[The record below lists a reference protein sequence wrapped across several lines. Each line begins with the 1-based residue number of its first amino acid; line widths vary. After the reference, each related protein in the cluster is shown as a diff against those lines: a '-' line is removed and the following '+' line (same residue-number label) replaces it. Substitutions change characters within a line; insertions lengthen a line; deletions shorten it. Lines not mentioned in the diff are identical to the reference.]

1 MYVLGGALLLPA
13 LLSVTCPKTGCMASA
28 AAASAEMSG
37 GPTGRSSAFLRSLQS
52 EPVSSSEQCPPCPAC
67 ECNAKGVFEEV
78 PKETIEPITVQIL
91 MLDSQG
97 IIDMVE
103 WNAKDYERFTGG
115 RVKVEIKRA
124 PSMPALFEEIENDA
138 RSGGGLF
145 DAYYTNPTILGTA
158 AMLDGFMDLTEY
170 VKSNPYADWTD
181 VLLALRTY
189 VTSFEDKIYLVLLDG
204 DTHTLFY
211 RKDVLEA
218 FGLDVPRTWN
228 EYNEVAKAVHGK
240 MCEYC
245 HEIMATK
252 LTYMYVRALYLAHN
266 YFIPIYFHH
275 MYFSQ
280 WNQASWV
287 LCESH
292 PGRPCNLLDASRIVV
307 HHPDRRNVHWLS
319 L

>member
-1 MYVLGGALLLPA
+1 MRRASTRCLRLRSSCVSSPSSSFLAPAALICATLLLILSLSWSPVTAAGTYAGPA
-13 LLSVTCPKTGCMASA
+13 TH
-28 AAASAEMSG
+28 
-37 GPTGRSSAFLRSLQS
+37 LRSLQTTAGS
-52 EPVSSSEQCPPCPAC
+52 ALSTQQQQQQQQQQQCPPCPAC
-67 ECNAKGVFEEV
+67 EGGPPDDA
-78 PKETIEPITVQIL
+78 TSLTTDAEPITVQIL
-91 MLDSQG
+91 MLDVQG

-115 RVKVEIKRA
+115 SVKVEIKRA

-158 AMLDGFMDLTEY
+158 AMLGGFMDLTDN
-170 VKSNPYADWTD
+170 VKNNPYADWTD

-240 MCEYC
+240 MCEYISFC
-245 HEIMATK
+245 
-252 LTYMYVRALYLAHN
+252 
-266 YFIPIYFHH
+266 
-275 MYFSQ
+275 
-280 WNQASWV
+280 
-287 LCESH
+287 LC
-292 PGRPCNLLDASRIVV
+292 IK
-307 HHPDRRNVHWLS
+307 
-319 L
+319 

>member
-1 MYVLGGALLLPA
+1 MGRYFGPGIMYVLGGALLLPA
-13 LLSVTCPKTGCMASA
+13 LLPVTCPTTGCMASA
-28 AAASAEMSG
+28 AASADMSS
-37 GPTGRSSAFLRSLQS
+37 GPNGRSSAFLRSLQS
-52 EPVSSSEQCPPCPAC
+52 EPASSSEQCPPCPAC
-67 ECNAKGVFEEV
+67 ECSAKGVTEEASTD
-78 PKETIEPITVQIL
+78 TIEPVTVQIL

-103 WNAKDYERFTGG
+103 WNAKDYESFTGG
-115 RVKVEIKRA
+115 RVKVEIKRT

-189 VTSFEDKIYLVLLDG
+189 VTSFEDKIFLVLLDG

-211 RKDVLEA
+211 RKDVLEK

-228 EYNEVAKAVHGK
+228 EYNDVAKTVHGK
-240 MCEYC
+240 MCEY
-245 HEIMATK
+245 M
-252 LTYMYVRALYLAHN
+252 
-266 YFIPIYFHH
+266 
-275 MYFSQ
+275 S
-280 WNQASWV
+280 
-287 LCESH
+287 
-292 PGRPCNLLDASRIVV
+292 
-307 HHPDRRNVHWLS
+307 
-319 L
+319 

>member
-1 MYVLGGALLLPA
+1 MGRYFGPGIVMCVLGGALLLPT
-13 LLSVTCPKTGCMASA
+13 LLSVTCPTTGCM
-28 AAASAEMSG
+28 ASAEMSG

-52 EPVSSSEQCPPCPAC
+52 EQESSSEQCPPCPAC
-67 ECNAKGVFEEV
+67 ECSAEGVSEEA

-103 WNAKDYERFTGG
+103 WNARDYERFTGG

-228 EYNEVAKAVHGK
+228 EYNEVAKVVHGK
-240 MCEYC
+240 MCEYFR
-245 HEIMATK
+245 ETMTST
-252 LTYMYVRALYLAHN
+252 LTCAH
-266 YFIPIYFHH
+266 
-275 MYFSQ
+275 
-280 WNQASWV
+280 
-287 LCESH
+287 
-292 PGRPCNLLDASRIVV
+292 
-307 HHPDRRNVHWLS
+307 
-319 L
+319 